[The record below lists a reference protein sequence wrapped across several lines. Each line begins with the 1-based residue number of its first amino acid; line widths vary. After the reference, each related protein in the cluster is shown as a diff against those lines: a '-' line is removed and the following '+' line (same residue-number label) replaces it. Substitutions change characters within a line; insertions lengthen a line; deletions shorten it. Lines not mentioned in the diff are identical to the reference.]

1 MGLIRSGNTQI
12 KVDEDEKLTPYLW
25 AIVKEMVKTAIEN
38 NQSLI
43 VEGCYIPFDWQ
54 KDFTENYLKQIKFYC
69 LIMTERYIQKNFDD
83 IIKFENVAEK
93 RKTSVLDKEELI
105 ADNALNLKFCK
116 QYGLNVV
123 LIDEI
128 YSVSVAL

>member
-1 MGLIRSGNTQI
+1 
-12 KVDEDEKLTPYLW
+12 
-25 AIVKEMVKTAIEN
+25 
-38 NQSLI
+38 
-43 VEGCYIPFDWQ
+43 
-54 KDFTENYLKQIKFYC
+54 
-69 LIMTERYIQKNFDD
+69 MTERYIQKNFDD

-93 RKTSVLDKEELI
+93 RKTSGLDKEELI
-105 ADNALNLKFCK
+105 ADNAFNLKFCK